1 MYEFFLGSAVGLAC
15 ATLMLSVY
23 GAAQFHRLRQI
34 RVQVE
39 GAQKELDR
47 LRDEADKWP
56 TVEQQELLLS
66 TMVGKG
72 EFFHSSA
79 KPHIIVAQQAL
90 AANPKASVRIGK
102 FWSGQSID
110 ALNAWAVANSYSIWS
125 DATRLETF
133 LVLQVPQPQEQ
144 V

>member
-1 MYEFFLGSAVGLAC
+1 
-15 ATLMLSVY
+15 MLSVY

-39 GAQKELDR
+39 GARKELDR
-47 LRDEADKWP
+47 LRDKADKWP

-66 TMVGKG
+66 TMVAKG
-72 EFFHSSA
+72 EFLHYSA
-79 KPHIIVAQQAL
+79 KPHIIAAQQAL
-90 AANPKASVRIGK
+90 AANPKALVRIGE
-102 FWSGQSID
+102 FWSGRSID
-110 ALNAWAVANSYSIWS
+110 ALNAWAVDNAYNRTNS
-125 DATRLETF
+125 TRLETF